1 MVAIS
6 WLVFLLSYLIYF
18 FYSSIHQRP
27 AWDLKWDFEKTW
39 NEIFCFFKI
48 LYNVICCFGG
58 LWCYQFRN
66 GDVVATALI
75 SFLDKYLLF
84 LSWEDW
90 KFVSTIT
97 FLFSLWFWTL
107 CGERCVHYWCFL
119 FLSFIFKPYNFWR
132 LNVYFCFSFD
142 KDLPILAFSLSQ
154 AILLILC
161 GFVLMIFCHFFRIFK
176 LYV

>member
-1 MVAIS
+1 MR
-6 WLVFLLSYLIYF
+6 F
-18 FYSSIHQRP
+18 FVSLRFCITSSVVLG
-27 AWDLKWDFEKTW
+27 DCDVTNLEM
-39 NEIFCFFKI
+39 
-48 LYNVICCFGG
+48 
-58 LWCYQFRN
+58 

-97 FLFSLWFWTL
+97 FLFSLCFWTL

-154 AILLILC
+154 AILLILWLC
-161 GFVLMIFCHFFRIFK
+161 FDDILPLFPYFQALCLDFVSIISLSQLMLFASLTLVNPYPEIEEK
-176 LYV
+176 LHQTEEK